1 MRSYRNSYRM
11 QLKCNDIITNK
22 FIYVFDLFK
31 NVTLT
36 CVSRYYS
43 LAECPVPQPC

>member
-1 MRSYRNSYRM
+1 MSSYRNGYRM
-11 QLKCNDIITNK
+11 QLKCNDII
-22 FIYVFDLFK
+22 IYVFDLFK